1 MPWNEELKN
10 SICSIEQLKKYIRLT
25 PEEDRHLP
33 LILEQHPMRVTRY
46 YMSLINR
53 DDPDDPI
60 RKLAVPDVNELN
72 LSGVYDTSG
81 ELENTKLIGL
91 QHKYR
96 QTALVLAT
104 NLCAMYCRHCF
115 RKRMVGLQSQEVL
128 KRFHEAARYI
138 SNHTEINNVLISGGD
153 PFVLATRIIRDFL
166 ESLSGIPHLDFIRF
180 GTRTPVTLPSRIL
193 KDDELIQL
201 LDNYSTAERRLFV
214 VTHFNHPNE
223 ITKQSKAAVDRLI
236 HANVIVNN
244 QTVLLRGVNDHPDT
258 LATLQ
263 NRLTGIGVNPYY
275 VFQCRP
281 VRRVKHHFQVP
292 LRRGYKIVE
301 QAKTKLNG
309 HSKRFKFCMAHR
321 TGKIEILGIMED
333 EIFFKYHQAKNP
345 ENAGRFFKRQLNDW
359 GGWLDDFEEVE
370 NNLESVLKIG

>member
-1 MPWNEELKN
+1 
-10 SICSIEQLKKYIRLT
+10 
-25 PEEDRHLP
+25 
-33 LILEQHPMRVTRY
+33 
-46 YMSLINR
+46 
-53 DDPDDPI
+53 
-60 RKLAVPDVNELN
+60 
-72 LSGVYDTSG
+72 
-81 ELENTKLIGL
+81 
-91 QHKYR
+91 
-96 QTALVLAT
+96 
-104 NLCAMYCRHCF
+104 
-115 RKRMVGLQSQEVL
+115 
-128 KRFHEAARYI
+128 
-138 SNHTEINNVLISGGD
+138 
-153 PFVLATRIIRDFL
+153 
-166 ESLSGIPHLDFIRF
+166 
-180 GTRTPVTLPSRIL
+180 
-193 KDDELIQL
+193 
-201 LDNYSTAERRLFV
+201 
-214 VTHFNHPNE
+214 
-223 ITKQSKAAVDRLI
+223 VDRLI

>member
-153 PFVLATRIIRDFL
+153 PFVLAT
-166 ESLSGIPHLDFIRF
+166 
-180 GTRTPVTLPSRIL
+180 
-193 KDDELIQL
+193 
-201 LDNYSTAERRLFV
+201 
-214 VTHFNHPNE
+214 
-223 ITKQSKAAVDRLI
+223 
-236 HANVIVNN
+236 
-244 QTVLLRGVNDHPDT
+244 
-258 LATLQ
+258 
-263 NRLTGIGVNPYY
+263 
-275 VFQCRP
+275 
-281 VRRVKHHFQVP
+281 
-292 LRRGYKIVE
+292 
-301 QAKTKLNG
+301 
-309 HSKRFKFCMAHR
+309 
-321 TGKIEILGIMED
+321 
-333 EIFFKYHQAKNP
+333 
-345 ENAGRFFKRQLNDW
+345 AG
-359 GGWLDDFEEVE
+359 
-370 NNLESVLKIG
+370 S